1 MRIMICVGVAI
12 LASVVGAGQASAQ
25 YPSYGGHGYGHGQ
38 VVHHD
43 HHYVL
48 EFNHTHRISLH
59 PLAMETPTHPVTA
72 TRFRCLSTKFLS
84 TPSRR
89 YRRTIRTTITVGRSI
104 RTTVGTQGTICRDI
118 TN

>member
-43 HHYVL
+43 HHYGA
-48 EFNHTHRISLH
+48 RIQPYPQSFAPAFGYGNSYSSGYGNAIPVPQYQVPQYSVPQVSSYYSNNYYSRPQHSHHSWH
-59 PLAMETPTHPVTA
+59 PGHYLLGHH
-72 TRFRCLSTKFLS
+72 
-84 TPSRR
+84 
-89 YRRTIRTTITVGRSI
+89 
-104 RTTVGTQGTICRDI
+104 
-118 TN
+118 